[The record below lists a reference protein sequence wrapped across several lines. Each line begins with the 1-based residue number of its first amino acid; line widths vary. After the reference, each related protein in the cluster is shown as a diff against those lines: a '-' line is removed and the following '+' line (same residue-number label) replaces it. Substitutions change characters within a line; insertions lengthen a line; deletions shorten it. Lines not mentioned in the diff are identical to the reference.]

1 MAATILIV
9 DDAAFMRAMLKRI
22 LKDAGY
28 EIVGEAV
35 NGKEAVQLYEELN
48 PDLVT
53 MDMVMPEMGGMEAL
67 QAIRGRDHKA
77 KVVIVSAVDQREN
90 LLEAIRSGATE
101 YIVKPFDESRVMKA
115 VRRALGQNPAAA

>member
-22 LKDAGY
+22 LDDAGY

-35 NGKEAVQLYEELN
+35 NGREAVQMYEELT

-115 VRRALGQNPAAA
+115 VRRALGQSPAAA

>member
-22 LKDAGY
+22 LNDAGY

-35 NGKEAVQLYEELN
+35 NGREAVQMYEELT

-67 QAIRGRDHKA
+67 QAIRGRDREA

-115 VRRALGQNPAAA
+115 VRRALGQSPATA

>member
-35 NGKEAVQLYEELN
+35 NGREAVQLYEELT

-101 YIVKPFDESRVMKA
+101 YIVKPFDESRVTKA

>member
-1 MAATILIV
+1 MAETILIV

-22 LKDAGY
+22 LKAAGY

-35 NGKEAVQLYEELN
+35 NGREAVQLYEELN

-53 MDMVMPEMGGMEAL
+53 LDMVMPEMGGMEAL
-67 QAIRGRDHKA
+67 QAIRGGDHEA

-115 VRRALGQNPAAA
+115 VRRALGQNPETA

>member
-22 LKDAGY
+22 LEDAGF

-35 NGKEAVQLYEELN
+35 NGREAVQLYEELN

-115 VRRALGQNPAAA
+115 VRRALGQSPAAA

>member
-9 DDAAFMRAMLKRI
+9 DDAAFMRSMLKRI
-22 LKDAGY
+22 LEDAGF

-35 NGKEAVQLYEELN
+35 NGREAVQLYEELN

-115 VRRALGQNPAAA
+115 VRRALGQSPATA

>member
-1 MAATILIV
+1 
-9 DDAAFMRAMLKRI
+9 
-22 LKDAGY
+22 
-28 EIVGEAV
+28 
-35 NGKEAVQLYEELN
+35 
-48 PDLVT
+48 
-53 MDMVMPEMGGMEAL
+53 MPEMGGMEAL

-115 VRRALGQNPAAA
+115 VRRALGQSPATA

>member
-22 LKDAGY
+22 LKAAGY

-35 NGKEAVQLYEELN
+35 NGREAVQLYEELN
-48 PDLVT
+48 PDLV
-53 MDMVMPEMGGMEAL
+53 MLDMVMPEMGGMEAL
-67 QAIRGRDHKA
+67 QAIRGRDREA

-115 VRRALGQNPAAA
+115 VRRALGQNPETA

>member
-22 LKDAGY
+22 LKAAGY

-35 NGKEAVQLYEELN
+35 NGREAVQLYEELN

-53 MDMVMPEMGGMEAL
+53 LDMVMPEMGGMEAL
-67 QAIRGRDHKA
+67 QAIRGRDHEA

-115 VRRALGQNPAAA
+115 VRRALGQNPETA

>member
-22 LKDAGY
+22 LKNAGF
-28 EIVGEAV
+28 EVVGEAV
-35 NGKEAVQLYEELN
+35 DGKEAVRLYEELT

-67 QAIRGRDHKA
+67 QAIRGRDRKA
-77 KVVIVSAVDQREN
+77 KIVIVSAVDQREN

-101 YIVKPFDESRVMKA
+101 YIVKPFDESRVTKA

>member
-22 LKDAGY
+22 LEDAGF

-35 NGKEAVQLYEELN
+35 NGREAVQLYEELN

-53 MDMVMPEMGGMEAL
+53 LDLVMPEMGGMEAL

-115 VRRALGQNPAAA
+115 VRRALGQSPAAA

>member
-9 DDAAFMRAMLKRI
+9 DDAAFMRVMLKRI
-22 LKDAGY
+22 LEAAGF

-35 NGKEAVQLYEELN
+35 NGREAVQLYEELN

-53 MDMVMPEMGGMEAL
+53 LDLVMPEMGGMEAL

-115 VRRALGQNPAAA
+115 VRRALGQSPAAA

>member
-9 DDAAFMRAMLKRI
+9 DDAAFMRAMLKQI

-35 NGKEAVQLYEELN
+35 NGREAVQLYEELN

-53 MDMVMPEMGGMEAL
+53 LDMVMPEMGGMEAL
-67 QAIRGRDHKA
+67 QAIRSRDHKA

-101 YIVKPFDESRVMKA
+101 YIVKPFNESGVMKA
-115 VRRALGQNPAAA
+115 VRRALGQNPEAA

>member
-22 LKDAGY
+22 LDDAGY

-35 NGKEAVQLYEELN
+35 NGREAVQMYEELT

-67 QAIRGRDHKA
+67 QAIRGRDREA

-115 VRRALGQNPAAA
+115 VRRALGQSPATA

>member
-22 LKDAGY
+22 LDDAGY

-35 NGKEAVQLYEELN
+35 NGREAVQLYEELT

-53 MDMVMPEMGGMEAL
+53 LDMVMPEMGGMEAL
-67 QAIRGRDHKA
+67 QAIRSRDHEA

-115 VRRALGQNPAAA
+115 VRRALGQSPAAA

>member
-22 LKDAGY
+22 LDDAGY

-35 NGKEAVQLYEELN
+35 NGKESVQLYEELN

-67 QAIRGRDHKA
+67 QAIRGRDRKA

-115 VRRALGQNPAAA
+115 VRRALGQSPAAA

>member
-22 LKDAGY
+22 LDDAGY

-35 NGKEAVQLYEELN
+35 NGREAVQMYEELT

-67 QAIRGRDHKA
+67 QAIRGRDRKA

-115 VRRALGQNPAAA
+115 VRRALGQSPAAA

>member
-22 LKDAGY
+22 LEDAGF

-35 NGKEAVQLYEELN
+35 NGREAVQLYEELN

-53 MDMVMPEMGGMEAL
+53 MDMVIPEMGGMEAL

-115 VRRALGQNPAAA
+115 VRRALGQSPAAA